1 MGCREFV
8 PGIDKFC
15 SNPNDFVSADQIAQ
29 MANYF
34 GIKGMELKKVKAMA
48 AQAEKSRSKAPAA
61 QADSLAIE

>member
-1 MGCREFV
+1 
-8 PGIDKFC
+8 
-15 SNPNDFVSADQIAQ
+15 